1 MASNSAALAVLAFAV
16 ALYFLYSFGPLH
28 HVHTTGAILITGA
41 AKGIGRHAAEALA
54 ADLGPAFLILAGV
67 RSAADAAELR
77 ALGVPNLEPVTLDV
91 STNAGV
97 RSGMEEV
104 AAALERRGMPL
115 IGVVNN
121 AGQARGPTTV
131 EFHDAEDAARL
142 FEVNFFGGMRVTQA
156 ALPALRASRGRVVFV
171 SSIFG
176 ALAPPQG
183 GVYAASKF
191 AVEAL
196 ADSLRREVG
205 PLGVSVSVV
214 RPGAVATPIFSTL
227 RDASIAAAVAAR
239 TPAARTYPH
248 LHTAADVRNEELL
261 ERLAAGPSSTTAVI
275 RDALRAERPRA
286 RYLCAN
292 LLGVPV
298 TVFQFLAAVLPDR
311 ALDVVL
317 GLK

>member
-1 MASNSAALAVLAFAV
+1 M
-16 ALYFLYSFGPLH
+16 
-28 HVHTTGAILITGA
+28 HTSGAILITGA
-41 AKGIGRHAAEALA
+41 AKGIGRHAAETLA
-54 ADLGPAFLILAGV
+54 AELGYNFVILAGV
-67 RSAADAAELR
+67 RSATDAAEFR
-77 ALGVPNLEPVTLDV
+77 ALGVPNLVPVTLDV
-91 STNAGV
+91 STEAGV
-97 RSGMEEV
+97 RAGWLEV
-104 AAALERRGMPL
+104 ERALKARSLPL

-131 EFHDAEDAARL
+131 EFHGAADAEGL
-142 FEVNFFGGMRVTQA
+142 FAVNFFGALRVTQA
-156 ALPALRASRGRVVFV
+156 ALPQLRASRGRVVFIT
-171 SSIFG
+171 SIFG

-183 GVYAASKF
+183 GIYAASKF

-214 RPGAVATPIFSTL
+214 RPGAVATPIFATL
-227 RDASIAAAVAAR
+227 RDASIAAAVAAG

-298 TVFQFLAAVLPDR
+298 AVFSFLAAVLPDR
-311 ALDVVL
+311 VLDIVL